1 MIFWEIGYNIMGILF
16 MMFMLFVLTGT
27 VVAIINEMIAIIKK
41 EKRK

>member
-27 VVAIINEMIAIIKK
+27 VVAIVESIKEIIFN
-41 EKRK
+41 R